1 MKSILLI
8 LALLI
13 ITSSYGKVK
22 SSFNILAL
30 IYCLLLPI
38 IYERFFTIFKGGVV
52 VSQLSLDLL
61 EDNYYSEGYE
71 SRIIG
76 GSEAEIGEFPYIV
89 SLQRVAENGVDQS
102 HFCAGSIYDEYTI
115 ITSAECGFV

>member
-1 MKSILLI
+1 M
-8 LALLI
+8 
-13 ITSSYGKVK
+13 
-22 SSFNILAL
+22 
-30 IYCLLLPI
+30 
-38 IYERFFTIFKGGVV
+38 
-52 VSQLSLDLL
+52 SQLSLDLL
-61 EDNYYSEGYE
+61 EGKYYFENTQ

-89 SLQRVAENGVDQS
+89 SLQRMVDNGLNQS